1 MTDGNRTYC
10 GDHFEMYRN
19 TNSSFCVTGT
29 TVVLQVSYVLEANKL
44 IAKEIIFVVIR
55 SEVWREGKLDE
66 VSQKAQ
72 TSNYKIKKY

>member
-1 MTDGNRTYC
+1 M
-10 GDHFEMYRN
+10 
-19 TNSSFCVTGT
+19 
-29 TVVLQVSYVLEANKL
+29 SYVLEANKL

-72 TSNYKIKKY
+72 TSNYKIKKYQGSNAKPDV